1 MKHILISLVISL
13 SAFSGATAQDV
24 IDIVYSSG
32 LAKVTIPSNVTDVTY
47 TVEGAHVVVNSGT
60 TSREYTYRLSGSS
73 SNGSFTLNGS
83 YKLTL
88 QLAGVKLTSI
98 KGAAIDIECG
108 KRIAVELVDG
118 TENTLVDKVDGTQK
132 AALYFKGHP
141 EFKGGGTLNVTGRT
155 KHAIAAKEYIELKKS
170 TGFINVLGAVSDG
183 IHCGKGIPDA
193 EKNYFLMQG
202 GTVNMQSVQGDGIDA
217 DDYGTVRIEGGA
229 LSINLG
235 ADATGLDADS
245 IVAIS
250 GGAVNI
256 SIDGADSEA
265 IRACHSVNI
274 SGGSINVLVNGDGSK
289 GIKAKKAEGDAT
301 VVDGGLLAISG
312 GTTSIEVAGG
322 NFTDA
327 DGEQNRCMAVSVDAN
342 MTQTGGSVSLTA
354 MGPQASTFNVKGTD
368 DRRAGE
374 WLAIRTPWVV
384 NARNY
389 QYDMSVYAV
398 VEDED
403 GQRLNA
409 YDQVAVGAFQADD
422 CVGYGVFQTTA
433 YGVLRIHSNSVE
445 ATPISFRL
453 YNYAADGTIT
463 ELEVNQ
469 TVVFAPDAL
478 VGSPSTP
485 LVLKMKKEEQNAI
498 NDVLRSP
505 VFNERKTINVNGQRI
520 GSARRGIIIERSADG
535 TVRKI
540 ISDKK

>member
-32 LAKVTIPSNVTDVTY
+32 QAKVTIPSNVTDVTY

-88 QLAGVKLTSI
+88 QLAGLKLTSI

-108 KRIAVELVDG
+108 KRIAVEQVDG
-118 TENTLVDKVDGTQK
+118 TENTLVDKVNGTQK

-170 TGFINVLGAVSDG
+170 TGFINVLGAVGDG

-256 SIDGADSEA
+256 NIDGADSEA

-274 SGGSINVLVNGDGSK
+274 SGGSINVVVNGDGSK
-289 GIKAKKAEGDAT
+289 GIKAKKVEGDAT
-301 VVDGGLLAISG
+301 VVGGGSLAISG

-327 DGEQNRCMAVSVDAN
+327 DGEQSKCMAVSVDAN

-409 YDQVAVGAFQADD
+409 YDQVAVGAFQADE
-422 CVGYGVFQTTA
+422 CVGYGVFQSIA

-453 YNYAADGTIT
+453 YDYAADGTIT
-463 ELEVNQ
+463 ELETSQ
-469 TVVFAPDAL
+469 PVVFSTDAL
-478 VGSPSTP
+478 AGSPSNP

-498 NDVLRSP
+498 NDVLRSS
-505 VFNERKTINVNGQRI
+505 VFNERKTFNVNGQRI
-520 GSARRGIIIERSADG
+520 GSARRGIYIERSADG

-540 ISDKK
+540 INDKK